1 MLYCPTTL
9 FLKKTGENMLSKVKN
24 TLIAPK
30 EFYKTVLKIAVP
42 IMVQNGITNFVGMID
57 NIMVGQIGT
66 DAMTG
71 VSIVNQLLFVYYLC
85 IFGGLAGIGIFT
97 AQFWGKKDYRGMQYT
112 MRAKLLLGILLTAFG
127 TVVLL
132 SFDNGLIG
140 MFLHEGG
147 STGDIDETMRQ
158 AQMYLKVM
166 CFGLLP
172 MALTNVY
179 ASTLRETGQT
189 VVPMRA
195 GIAAVAV
202 NLIGNYILIYGKLG
216 APAMGVRGA
225 AWATV
230 LSRFVEMFIVMLWTH
245 LKHNKNPYI
254 KGCFKSLRIPLGLL
268 SGFLK
273 KGTPLLINEALWS
286 MGMTMLVQCYSVRG
300 LTVVAALNI
309 SNTLANVFN
318 IVFMSMGNVIAIL
331 LGQRLGGGH
340 TEGVKLYA
348 VRLAAFSVFLSVASG
363 ALLFLTA
370 PFFPSLYNTSEEV
383 KILACGLLRVSGACM
398 PLFALSNA
406 CYFTIRSGGK
416 TLITFLF
423 DSCFCW
429 AVSVPAAF
437 LLSRYTSV
445 PMVPLYLAVQLLE
458 VIKGVIGLIL
468 VRKGKWIHDLT
479 AYNN

>member
-9 FLKKTGENMLSKVKN
+9 FLKKSGENMLSKVKN

-30 EFYKTVLKIAVP
+30 DFYKTVLKIAVP

-127 TVVLL
+127 TVILL

-245 LKHNKNPYI
+245 LKHNENPYI

-268 SGFLK
+268 SEFLK

-318 IVFMSMGNVIAIL
+318 IVFLSMGNATAIL

-348 VRLAAFSVFLSVASG
+348 VRLAVFSVFMSVVSG

-383 KILACGLLRVSGACM
+383 KLLACGLLRVSGACM
-398 PLFALSNA
+398 PMFALSNA

-445 PMVPLYLAVQLLE
+445 PTVPLYLSVQLLE
-458 VIKGVIGLIL
+458 LIKGVIGLIL